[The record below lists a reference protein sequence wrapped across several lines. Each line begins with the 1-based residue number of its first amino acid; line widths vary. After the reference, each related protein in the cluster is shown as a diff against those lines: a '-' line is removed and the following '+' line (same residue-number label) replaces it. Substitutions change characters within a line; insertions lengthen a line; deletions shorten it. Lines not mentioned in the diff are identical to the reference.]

1 MADPDEVLSPTDEKA
16 NFQRLT
22 RLLMSG
28 GIRLLREIFDKYCPP
43 RDLSRKLSDPSIKK
57 ELTVNHPKLTKRQRD
72 TLYPSPGAYGESTDC
87 DITLL
92 FRLLRT
98 NQICNL
104 TPPRYGWDK
113 PLASE
118 DDSLAADLMRVKDY
132 RNKLAH
138 VTGTMDIANDD
149 FHSDWREIRKVLLRI
164 AGHLSSEEE
173 KKWQMEI
180 DKSLKSPLTAED
192 KRNVEELEEWYRQDL
207 ELKKT
212 VKKGFK
218 RVETAILEENNATRN
233 QIEEL
238 SRLMLARRLRDSHT
252 TAESGLTEGK
262 LLYKTMYRH
271 YNSCSRY
278 FLRLI
283 FF

>member
-22 RLLMSG
+22 RLLISG
-28 GIRLLREIFDKYCPP
+28 GTSLLREIFDKYCPP
-43 RDLSRKLSDPSIKK
+43 RDLSRKLSDPSTKK
-57 ELTVNHPKLTKRQRD
+57 ELTVNHPKLTKPQRD

-104 TPPRYGWDK
+104 TPPLLGWDK
-113 PLASE
+113 PLASG
-118 DDSLAADLMRVKDY
+118 DYSLAADLMRVKDY
-132 RNKLAH
+132 RNKLYAH
-138 VTGTMDIANDD
+138 VKGTMDIADDD
-149 FHSDWREIRKVLLRI
+149 FQSDWSEIREVLVRI
-164 AGHLSSEEE
+164 AGHLSREAKRE
-173 KKWQMEI
+173 WQMEI
-180 DKSLKSPLTAED
+180 GKSLKSPLTAED

-212 VKKGFK
+212 VEEGFK

-233 QIEEL
+233 QLEEL
-238 SRLMLARRLRDSHT
+238 SRLMLATWLRGSHT
-252 TAESGLTEGK
+252 TAESALTEGK
-262 LLYKTMYRH
+262 LLYKTM
-271 YNSCSRY
+271 
-278 FLRLI
+278 
-283 FF
+283 

>member
-104 TPPRYGWDK
+104 TPPHNGWDK
-113 PLASE
+113 PLASG
-118 DDSLAADLMRVKDY
+118 DYSLAADLMRIKDY

-138 VTGTMDIANDD
+138 VTGTMDIADDD
-149 FHSDWREIRKVLLRI
+149 FQSDWSEIREVLLRI
-164 AGHLSSEEE
+164 AGHLSREE
-173 KKWQMEI
+173 KKKWKMEI

-212 VKKGFK
+212 VEEGFK
-218 RVETAILEENNATRN
+218 RVETA
-233 QIEEL
+233 IEEL
-238 SRLMLARRLRDSHT
+238 SRLMLATWLRDSHT
-252 TAESGLTEGK
+252 TVESGLTEGK

-278 FLRLI
+278 FIWLI